1 MQVCGMDPARDGG
14 LIVEDILKEA
24 GVETK
29 LDLYPGLPHGFWGPF
44 MHASFTKEHEKRTTE
59 GLSWL
64 LKGSQ

>member
-44 MHASFTKEHEKRTTE
+44 MHASFTKGHEKRTTE